1 MYLFFG
7 DELLTDRIDFVGADT
22 VIEGFRDRQVQAG
35 EQLGHSLFL
44 AAEQH
49 RYSLTAVMSHR
60 HTTDRAY
67 IADGDLAM
75 FQELRDVRE
84 ALV

>member
-35 EQLGHSLFL
+35 EQLVLWGTRLSPAELKQFLRQKTPELFFEVFPIFGL
-44 AAEQH
+44 
-49 RYSLTAVMSHR
+49 L
-60 HTTDRAY
+60 
-67 IADGDLAM
+67 
-75 FQELRDVRE
+75 
-84 ALV
+84 